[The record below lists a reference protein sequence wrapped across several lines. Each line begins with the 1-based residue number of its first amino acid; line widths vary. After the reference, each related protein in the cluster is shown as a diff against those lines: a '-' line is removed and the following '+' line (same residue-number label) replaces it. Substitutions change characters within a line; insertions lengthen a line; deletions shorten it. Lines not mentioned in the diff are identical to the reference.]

1 MSYRVRLFAFEEASE
16 GQKKQ
21 AEQRFCKALNDALGD
36 ESLVGPVYAVY
47 QKIAAVHGDTPNPEA
62 LSPEELEIVTQWQQA
77 ESAALTAALG
87 PNRYMGDA
95 EFEIR
100 L

>member
-1 MSYRVRLFAFEEASE
+1 MSYRVRLFAFEEATE
-16 GQKKQ
+16 GQRRQ
-21 AEQRFCKALNDALGD
+21 AEQRFCGALNEALGD

-47 QKIAAVHGDTPNPEA
+47 QKIAAVHGDSPSPGA
-62 LSPEELEIVTQWQQA
+62 LSPEELEIVTQWQAA